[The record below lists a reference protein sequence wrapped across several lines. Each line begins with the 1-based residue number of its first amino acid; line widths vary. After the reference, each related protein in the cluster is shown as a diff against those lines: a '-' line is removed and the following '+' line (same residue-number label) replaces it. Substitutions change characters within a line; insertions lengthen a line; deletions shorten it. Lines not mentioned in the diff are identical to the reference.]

1 MSDKKFQTCRNLPI
15 AIGFSCILVTVVYL
29 LTNVAF
35 FTTLSPAEMLDSEAV
50 AVVRTLFCI
59 LVYNHIQ
66 RSQFSIFATLSS
78 IH

>member
-50 AVVRTLFCI
+50 AVVRI
-59 LVYNHIQ
+59 HVYNHIQ